1 MPTFYMMCGL
11 PGSGKST
18 QAKKMAKKL
27 NASIFSSDAIRK
39 EKYGDEAIQG
49 NPNKIFSEL
58 ISYIKIGLYAGRDVI
73 LDATNISYKKRM
85 SFLRNLSNMKRP
97 IRKVCVLMATPY
109 EMCCARNASRERIVP
124 EEVMNR
130 MYHSFF
136 VPA

>member
-18 QAKKMAKKL
+18 QAKKMAEKL

-58 ISYIKIGLYAGRDVI
+58 IS
-73 LDATNISYKKRM
+73 ISKSVFM
-85 SFLRNLSNMKRP
+85 LAAM
-97 IRKVCVLMATPY
+97 
-109 EMCCARNASRERIVP
+109 
-124 EEVMNR
+124 
-130 MYHSFF
+130 
-136 VPA
+136 